1 MPKRKQSETLKSI
14 HRQPDSTG
22 GQRRQ
27 HVDAR
32 RKLPVAKFRSEICSL
47 VKENDVVLVV
57 AETVS
62 AC

>member
-1 MPKRKQSETLKSI
+1 MPKRKQIETSKLV
-14 HRQPDSTG
+14 HRLPNSTG

-47 VKENDVVLVV
+47 VKENDVVLVI

-62 AC
+62 VC